1 VFTLWLLP
9 GGQGEV
15 YTKGRPAN
23 WEKDVAQVS
32 LLPRGHPQR
41 QPILDRL
48 QTEALEWAPFIFL
61 INLRDVYA
69 LSDRVSWEP
78 YATEYRN
85 FKDAKPRN

>member
-1 VFTLWLLP
+1 M
-9 GGQGEV
+9 
-15 YTKGRPAN
+15 
-23 WEKDVAQVS
+23 
-32 LLPRGHPQR
+32 
-41 QPILDRL
+41 
-48 QTEALEWAPFIFL
+48 LEWAPFIFL